1 MDNHR
6 IRRNGLSKK
15 MNKEKEDKT
24 RMINGEMKR
33 ALDGIVSREVPVEGV
48 PGMTLASANG

>member
-1 MDNHR
+1 
-6 IRRNGLSKK
+6 